1 MHRNPND
8 YLAGQKRA
16 YLTNLKPTL
25 ELVKSFEYFLYEQV
39 FSSNGVIPFLD
50 DVPVLHSLRT
60 PKKLYNSSVFR
71 ERKMDTLARNGLLNL
86 SFFNLLRE
94 E

>member
-8 YLAGQKRA
+8 YLEGQKRA

-50 DVPVLHSLRT
+50 DVPMFTLPEDTQKALHFLCFQG
-60 PKKLYNSSVFR
+60 V
-71 ERKMDTLARNGLLNL
+71 
-86 SFFNLLRE
+86 
-94 E
+94 